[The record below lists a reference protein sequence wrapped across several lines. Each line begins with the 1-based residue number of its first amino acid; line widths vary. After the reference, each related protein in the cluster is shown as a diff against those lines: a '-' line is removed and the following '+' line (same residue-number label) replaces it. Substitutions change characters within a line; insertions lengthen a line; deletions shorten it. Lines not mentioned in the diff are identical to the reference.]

1 MKLTMHRLI
10 QSSVVLLVALMAILP
25 MAAKSAL
32 ADDPTKITV
41 KVTDVGFDPAT
52 ITVTQ
57 GASVELTFVWS
68 QTQNPGDEHI
78 IQLNGYNLASDK
90 IDRTNTTTTV
100 KFIATKSGNFGFSC
114 VVECEVH
121 GSLQNGTLKVTPAG
135 AGAGGAAGGAGGAAA
150 ALTATKFTVDPAAGI
165 ALQGDH
171 ISLLGTLT
179 DKDGKPV
186 PKADVT
192 FLIKQQFAGTSGLM
206 EVGTGKTGADGTV
219 QFVYRPTT
227 PDAETM
233 VVHFD
238 GQGLYDATD
247 ANVDLP
253 ASRNF
258 TPALVEEKEDIL
270 TFKFWAKVGFVL
282 VIGGVWSTLLFI
294 LFQAFGVSRVKP
306 GAVPAKEAREAAG
319 VAAEADLSG
328 GGGGS

>member
-10 QSSVVLLVALMAILP
+10 QLSAIFMVALMAILP

-41 KVTDVGFDPAT
+41 KITDAGFDPAT
-52 ITVTQ
+52 ITVPQ

-68 QTQNPGDEHI
+68 QTVNTGDEHI
-78 IQLNGYNLASDK
+78 IQLSGYNLASDK
-90 IDRTNTTTTV
+90 IDRTNTTSTV
-100 KFIATKSGNFGFSC
+100 KFIATKSGSFGFAC
-114 VVECEVH
+114 NIECEVH
-121 GSLQNGTLKVTPAG
+121 GSLQNGTLKVTPA
-135 AGAGGAAGGAGGAAA
+135 AAGGAAGGAAGAAA

-171 ISLLGTLT
+171 ISILGTLT

-186 PKADVT
+186 SKADVT

-247 ANVDLP
+247 SNVDLP

-270 TFKFWAKVGFVL
+270 TFKFWAKVGFVV

-306 GAVPAKEAREAAG
+306 GAVTAKEAREAAG
-319 VAAEADLSG
+319 VPAEADLSG